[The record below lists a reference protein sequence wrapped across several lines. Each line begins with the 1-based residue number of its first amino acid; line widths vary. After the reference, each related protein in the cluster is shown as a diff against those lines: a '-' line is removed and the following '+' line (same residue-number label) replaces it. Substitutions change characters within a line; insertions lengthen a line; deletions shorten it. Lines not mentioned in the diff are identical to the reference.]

1 MLDQYDSVQ
10 NGIKTNYVTIKKVAW
25 SPTLNRV
32 VLLPLIVARS
42 LFYRVG
48 NNNGSL
54 NNGFGSLKDN
64 LGSLSHVKRLIFL
77 RILKPY
83 LYWLLLR

>member
-1 MLDQYDSVQ
+1 M
-10 NGIKTNYVTIKKVAW
+10 
-25 SPTLNRV
+25 
-32 VLLPLIVARS
+32 LLPLIVARS

-54 NNGFGSLKDN
+54 NNGFGNLKDNSGSLDDENSKESGRLKDN
-64 LGSLSHVKRLIFL
+64 LGSLSHGKRLIFL